1 MTDWLLAIVTLLLL
15 GAEWRWRLG
24 LLRLFVSL
32 GAALLIFAAR
42 DLGPASRRALGTKA
56 PVATLGGEGVT
67 PYASGVLTMKRE
79 AETGLGILV
88 GPVTVLLWLSLSPL
102 LPPVGR
108 RPARSRSGVGTG

>member
-1 MTDWLLAIVTLLLL
+1 MTDWALGTITLLLL

-24 LLRLFVSL
+24 ILRLLVSL

-42 DLGPASRRALGTKA
+42 DLGPASRRALETKA
-56 PVATLGGEGVT
+56 PVTTLGGKGVT

-79 AETGLGILV
+79 AQTGLGFLV
-88 GPVTVLLWLSLSPL
+88 GSVTALVWLSLSPL

-108 RPARSRSGVGTG
+108 RPSRWRSSGGTG